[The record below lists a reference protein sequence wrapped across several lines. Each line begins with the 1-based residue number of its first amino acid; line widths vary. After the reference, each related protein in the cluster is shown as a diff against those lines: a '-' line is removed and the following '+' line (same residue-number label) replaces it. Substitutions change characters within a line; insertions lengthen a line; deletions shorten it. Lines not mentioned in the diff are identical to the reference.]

1 MASNSSSDLSYE
13 RFRYALQN
21 IALDKLNEQMNEIQ
35 TDMESFIRE
44 SVGKFYA
51 DYTPQIY
58 ERVPGLYDIYN
69 VSRSI
74 GQGKIK
80 TYGKGRNLGNIEIK
94 GTLKF
99 SFDPSMVKVNPFD
112 FTYHDRNGG
121 EHKGHYDG
129 SPEYAYQSAFIEGK
143 HGGGRFM
150 MKQSDSP
157 WQDIGI
163 YALYK
168 YNAQVI
174 GL

>member
-1 MASNSSSDLSYE
+1 MANNSSSDLSYE

-21 IALDKLNEQMNEIQ
+21 IVLDKLNEQMNEIQ

-69 VSRSI
+69 VSRFI

-99 SFDPSMVKVNPFD
+99 SFDPSLVKVNPFY
-112 FTYHDRNGG
+112 FTYRDSLGM
-121 EHKGHYDG
+121 EHERCFDG
-129 SPEYAYQSAFIEGK
+129 DPEYAYQSAFIRGR
-143 HGGGRFM
+143 HGGGSFL
-150 MKQSDSP
+150 MKISDSP
-157 WQDIGI
+157 WQDIGT
-163 YALYK
+163 YAISK
-168 YNAQVI
+168 YNAQVM
-174 GL
+174 